1 MPRQLNTTRVGGAF
15 DQVTINAVWSKGQ
28 AVPGQNPAINRKDAC
43 GAWMVK
49 SHYGTTGDY
58 GWEIDHIK
66 PVAAGGTDDLN
77 NLQPLQWRNNR
88 HKADNY
94 PNWACAI
101 RAAS

>member
-1 MPRQLNTTRVGGAF
+1 MPRQPSTTTVGRPF
-15 DQVTINAVWSKGQ
+15 DQATINAVWSKGQ
-28 AVPGQNPAINRKDAC
+28 TVPGHDPASNRKDSC

-66 PVAAGGTDDLN
+66 PVASGGIDDLN

-94 PNWACAI
+94 PSWTCALS
-101 RAAS
+101 AAS